1 MYNIVLLCEYGAS
14 TSLVAESIEKA
25 AKDRGIE
32 AVVNAYSTSE
42 LANVAGTA
50 DCILLGPQVRFRL
63 PKFKKEYPEV
73 PMDSMAPADYGRLNG
88 ENLLNQA
95 LKLLEKE

>member
-14 TSLVAESIEKA
+14 TSLVSEKIEEA
-25 AKDRGIE
+25 AKKRGIE

-42 LANVAGTA
+42 LANVAATA
-50 DCILLGPQVRFRL
+50 DVILLGPQVRFRL
-63 PKFKKEYPEV
+63 PKFKKEYPNI

-88 ENLLNQA
+88 DNLLDQA
-95 LKLLEKE
+95 LRLLEKQ

>member
-1 MYNIVLLCEYGAS
+1 MLNIVLLCEYGAS
-14 TSLVAESIEKA
+14 TSLVAEKIEEA
-25 AKDRGIE
+25 ARNKGYE

-42 LANVAGTA
+42 LANVAATA

-63 PKFKKEYPEV
+63 PKFKKEYPNV

-88 ENLLNQA
+88 ENLFNQA
-95 LKLLEKE
+95 LKLLEK